1 MPACILTLEISSMP
15 EDALEALIRRLPPA
29 RRERLFRLH
38 PAQRRESAG
47 AAALACCAL
56 QRAFSAAPAP
66 IGLTIRQLL
75 AEPWFVPETWPV
87 DGRGKPFAAVSKRR
101 MDGGMSPSPTP
112 AASRPPQQATRPVGL
127 DVQRL
132 PAAFTTQQLERFCR
146 RLHPEEAAALHIL
159 SGERQREAFCRLW
172 TGKESVLKLTG
183 LGLRGPL
190 NRFAVPLEK
199 SPAQIAFLG
208 SRIQIHWYTLPQ
220 GSLALSRYEENP
232 ACFRRQT
239 IPAFGNRCQKIVRIP
254 HEKKAAGR
262 RLYG

>member
-1 MPACILTLEISSMP
+1 MPACILTLETSSMP

-56 QRAFSAAPAP
+56 QRALSAAPAP
-66 IGLTIRQLL
+66 IGLTIQQLL
-75 AEPWFVPETWPV
+75 AEPWFVPENWPV
-87 DGRGKPFAAVSKRR
+87 DGRASPLRPVSKRR

-112 AASRPPQQATRPVGL
+112 AASRPPQQATHRSAWMSSGCPLLSRHSSSSDSAVGC
-127 DVQRL
+127 
-132 PAAFTTQQLERFCR
+132 TR
-146 RLHPEEAAALHIL
+146 RKQPRCISFRG
-159 SGERQREAFCRLW
+159 SGSGKRSARLW

-199 SPAQIAFLG
+199 STAQIAFLG
-208 SRIQIHWYTLPQ
+208 NRIQIHWYTLPQ
-220 GSLALSRYEENP
+220 GSLALSRYEETP
-232 ACFRRQT
+232 ACFSAPDDSGIQE
-239 IPAFGNRCQKIVRIP
+239 PLSENRKNSP
-254 HEKKAAGR
+254 
-262 RLYG
+262 

>member
-1 MPACILTLEISSMP
+1 MPTCILTLETSSMP

-87 DGRGKPFAAVSKRR
+87 DGRGKPFAAGVETPDGRRYVSLSHS
-101 MDGGMSPSPTP
+101 GGLAAA
-112 AASRPPQQATRPVGL
+112 AASDAPVGL

-190 NRFAVPLEK
+190 NCFAVPLEK
-199 SPAQIAFLG
+199 STAQIAFLG

-232 ACFRRQT
+232 ACFSAPDDSGIQE
-239 IPAFGNRCQKIVRIP
+239 PLSENRKNSP
-254 HEKKAAGR
+254 
-262 RLYG
+262 

>member
-87 DGRGKPFAAVSKRR
+87 DGRGKPFAAGVETPDGRRYVSLSHS
-101 MDGGMSPSPTP
+101 GGLAAA
-112 AASRPPQQATRPVGL
+112 AASDAPVGL

-132 PAAFTTQQLERFCR
+132 PAAFTTQPSAAPGGSSRAAYSFR
-146 RLHPEEAAALHIL
+146 GAAA
-159 SGERQREAFCRLW
+159 G
-172 TGKESVLKLTG
+172 SVL
-183 LGLRGPL
+183 P
-190 NRFAVPLEK
+190 AVDRK
-199 SPAQIAFLG
+199 GKRTQAHR
-208 SRIQIHWYTLPQ
+208 SR
-220 GSLALSRYEENP
+220 
-232 ACFRRQT
+232 
-239 IPAFGNRCQKIVRIP
+239 
-254 HEKKAAGR
+254 AAR
-262 RLYG
+262 SA